1 MFEKNLRATTLRFFS
16 AWEELEEKNM
26 TVRLEQQRDGT
37 YKKVAPKRKYPEMIE
52 SIVDTSN
59 FRPNVNDARSL
70 LSSEKI
76 GNSGVKL
83 LYDFEDGRD
92 NGPNHSW
99 MRNRPDITEV
109 DAKINQMQQDTDKML
124 KKASEKARKVAEQN
138 MQEIAEI
145 KQTTVQ
151 NTSSSESTR

>member
-1 MFEKNLRATTLRFFS
+1 MVA
-16 AWEELEEKNM
+16 
-26 TVRLEQQRDGT
+26 RLQQQTDGT

-83 LYDFEDGRD
+83 LYDFEDGRE

-99 MRNRPDITEV
+99 MRNRPDITEI
-109 DAKINQMQQDTDKML
+109 DAKIESMQKDTDKML
-124 KKASEKARKVAEQN
+124 KKASEKARKVAEEN
-138 MQEIAEI
+138 MQEIAEM
-145 KQTTVQ
+145 KKTTVQ
-151 NTSSSESTR
+151 NTSSSGESK

>member
-1 MFEKNLRATTLRFFS
+1 
-16 AWEELEEKNM
+16 M

-37 YKKVAPKRKYPEMIE
+37 YKKVVPRRKYPEMIE
-52 SIVDTSN
+52 SVVDTSN

-83 LYDFEDGRD
+83 LYDFEDGRE

-99 MRNRPDITEV
+99 MRNRPDITEI
-109 DAKINQMQQDTDKML
+109 DAKIEAMQRDTDKML
-124 KKASEKARKVAEQN
+124 KKASEKAKKAAEQN
-138 MQEIAEI
+138 MQEIAEM
-145 KQTTVQ
+145 KQAKNQTTVQ
-151 NTSSSESTR
+151 NTSSSEGTK